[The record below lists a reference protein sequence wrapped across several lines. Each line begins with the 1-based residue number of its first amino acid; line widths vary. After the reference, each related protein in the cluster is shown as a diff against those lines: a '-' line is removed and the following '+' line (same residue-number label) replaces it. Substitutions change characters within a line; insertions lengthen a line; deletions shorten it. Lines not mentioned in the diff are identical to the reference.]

1 VERIVERVPATLYWA
16 IVALRKNTMI
26 DYIAMGTSIFGL
38 TVPNFWLVLILI
50 LFFSLGLRCFPSTGD
65 IDPTQDCF
73 GSLKPF
79 VIRP

>member
-1 VERIVERVPATLYWA
+1 
-16 IVALRKNTMI
+16 MI

-38 TVPNFWLVLILI
+38 TVPNFWLALILI
-50 LFFSLGLRCFPSTGD
+50 LFFSLGLCWFPSMGY

-79 VIRP
+79 VIRPWCWRCLPVPLRRV